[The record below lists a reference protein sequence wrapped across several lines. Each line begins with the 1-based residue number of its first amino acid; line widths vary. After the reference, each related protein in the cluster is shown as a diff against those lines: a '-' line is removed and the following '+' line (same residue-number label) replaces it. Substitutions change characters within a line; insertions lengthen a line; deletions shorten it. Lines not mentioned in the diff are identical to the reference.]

1 MHFTGLPW
9 CWLDTF
15 QEVLEYA
22 FVARYQHYIKLVM
35 LPHMLRNQGYLIAH
49 NHIVASD
56 VIYFELKLPN
66 NTPLY
71 IYSCVCVCKKARVIY
86 KQALMHSTN
95 TGAWRI
101 TQSIKYSHT
110 HTHLCSYT
118 IKSARIKN
126 LRFMRVILRELKMEF
141 RAVIIS
147 HRDTKRN
154 FMLKCW
160 VKSALKL
167 LTVWAQD

>member
-1 MHFTGLPW
+1 MIDG
-9 CWLDTF
+9 
-15 QEVLEYA
+15 A
-22 FVARYQHYIKLVM
+22 FHWFALMLVGHIPGSAGICFCSPLSALHQTRYVATY
-35 LPHMLRNQGYLIAH
+35 
-49 NHIVASD
+49 VAKSR
-56 VIYFELKLPN
+56 ISNCTQLKLPN

>member
-1 MHFTGLPW
+1 M
-9 CWLDTF
+9 C
-15 QEVLEYA
+15 QV
-22 FVARYQHYIKLVM
+22 
-35 LPHMLRNQGYLIAH
+35 LRNQGYLIAH

-66 NTPLY
+66 NIPLY
-71 IYSCVCVCKKARVIY
+71 IYSCVCVCKKARMTS
-86 KQALMHSTN
+86 KRSTN

-141 RAVIIS
+141 RTVIIS
-147 HRDTKRN
+147 HRDAKRN